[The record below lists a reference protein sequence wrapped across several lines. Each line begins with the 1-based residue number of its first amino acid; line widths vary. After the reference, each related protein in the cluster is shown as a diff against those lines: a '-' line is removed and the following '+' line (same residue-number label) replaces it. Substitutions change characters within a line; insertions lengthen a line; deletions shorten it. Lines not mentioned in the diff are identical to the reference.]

1 MSIKEKKLKAYLM
14 TIAEGAMYFPELCEL
29 KVEEWYA
36 EITKIIEDEKTDC
49 NTCDADNRYRI
60 ECPKCRTNC
69 GEPEKRHK
77 DICDC
82 GGGSEQRRPVHREPG
97 VRLHGVG
104 GC

>member
-49 NTCDADNRYRI
+49 KPNNTSYEKDSYGVDA
-60 ECPKCRTNC
+60 
-69 GEPEKRHK
+69 
-77 DICDC
+77 
-82 GGGSEQRRPVHREPG
+82 VH
-97 VRLHGVG
+97 
-104 GC
+104 C